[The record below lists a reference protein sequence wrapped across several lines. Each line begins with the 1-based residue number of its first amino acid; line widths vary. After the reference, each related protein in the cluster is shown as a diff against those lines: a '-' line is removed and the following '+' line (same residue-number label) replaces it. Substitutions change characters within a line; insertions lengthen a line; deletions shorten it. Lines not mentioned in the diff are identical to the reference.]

1 MTTRL
6 DVMMGGNATLRRLT
20 LAGRIDD
27 SAPLASLVDTVKA
40 AEVVIDTGGVVFV
53 NSIGVR
59 EWMRFLRGLAATGSR
74 IRLENVAEVLVT
86 QMNLIP
92 DLRTGVTIASVQAP
106 YECAKCGAEVSQLI
120 DLQHHGNAL
129 RALKPPTFTCPEC
142 GGALALADY
151 PDRYFAFLRA

>member
-6 DVMMGGNATLRRLT
+6 DVVMTGNPTLRRLT

-27 SAPLASLVDTVKA
+27 SAPLVGLVDQVRA
-40 AEVVIDTGGVVFV
+40 DDVVIDTGGVVFI

-74 IRLENVAEVLVT
+74 IRLENVAEVIVT

-92 DLRTGVTIASVQAP
+92 DLRIGATVASVQAP
-106 YECAKCGAEVSQLI
+106 YACDKCGAELGALV
-120 DLQHHGNAL
+120 DVVRHADEL
-129 RALKPPTFTCPEC
+129 RAMRPPTYTCPEC
-142 GGALALADY
+142 GGVMRLADY
-151 PDRYFAFLRA
+151 PDRYFSFLKA